1 MKLIAVFSGNAFRM
15 ACMKNE
21 VRRRLL
27 KNGFLVGIGSF
38 IAMEFKRLAVAK
50 STLKATPAEVEGPF
64 YPVRLPRDQDY
75 DLTHIT
81 GRTGVA
87 QGDPILV
94 SGRVMDTAG
103 RSVEGA
109 RVEIWQANAAGRYL
123 HPKDSNPAKVD
134 PDFQGFAAVV
144 TDVSGAFLFKTVF
157 PGAYPASAEWVRP
170 PHIHFKITHR
180 FYTTLI
186 TQMYFP
192 DHPLNTNDLLFRAK
206 NPEEQALMIA
216 RKEVSSGE
224 LTRFEHTIVLKS
236 R

>member
-1 MKLIAVFSGNAFRM
+1 
-15 ACMKNE
+15 MKNE

-38 IAMEFKRLAVAK
+38 IAMMFKRLAVANPTFK
-50 STLKATPAEVEGPF
+50 VTPAEVEGPC

-87 QGDPILV
+87 QGNPILIA
-94 SGRVMDTAG
+94 GRVMDTEG
-103 RSVEGA
+103 RAIEGA

-123 HPKDSNPAKVD
+123 HPKDFNPAKVD
-134 PDFQGFAAVV
+134 PDFQGFAAVL
-144 TDVSGAFLFKTVF
+144 TDASGAFLFKTVF
-157 PGAYPASAEWVRP
+157 PGAYPASAKWVRP
-170 PHIHFKITHR
+170 PHIHFKIMHKR
-180 FYTTLI
+180 YATLI

-192 DHPLNTNDLLFRAK
+192 AHPLNADDLLLRAK
-206 NPEEQALMIA
+206 NLEEQALMIA
-216 RKEVSSGE
+216 RKEASSGTF
-224 LTRFEHTIVLKS
+224 TRYEYTIVLAN